1 MEHIARRLGISLR
14 MDIDKV
20 GHLEELAHIDKM
32 RPTKK
37 AEMIIIEYLASHPIN
52 EQPSGE

>member
-14 MDIDKV
+14 MDIDNV
-20 GHLEELAHIDKM
+20 IHLEELAHIDKM
-32 RPTKK
+32 RPTRK
-37 AEMIIIEYLASHPIN
+37 AEMIIVEYLEAHPI